1 MTEVM
6 PDPSIDFEPPS
17 YLTKMTESNHNYRW
31 NVLLTCALSI
41 ANATA
46 AYAAEPVQF
55 SLQIRPI
62 LSEHCFHCHGPDE
75 THREAGLR
83 LDSMES
89 ATSTADGRAAI
100 VPGKPGES
108 ELWKRIVSEDANEL
122 MPPPSTHKSIK
133 PEQRQLI
140 RDWIEQGA
148 KWGEHWAFEIP
159 VARALPSSESKD
171 AWALSPIDAW
181 VLAKMKQHDLQPAPK
196 ADALTLCR
204 RIHLDLIG
212 VPPTFERTEQFV
224 VEHQVDPAASVDRL
238 VQELQDRP
246 EFGEHWA
253 RMWLD
258 LARYAD
264 TKGYEKDLGRDMWPF
279 RDWVIA
285 AINQDMPLDQWTT
298 EMLAGD
304 LLPQATESQKIATA
318 FHRATLSNDEG
329 GTDDEEFRIAAV
341 KDRVDT
347 TIQVWMGLTMGC
359 AKCHTHKYDPISI
372 EDYYRFYAIFNQT
385 EDADRYDDEPRL
397 HLPSFEQ
404 QKRLLEAEARR
415 GTLQVAVRNARDQ
428 NVEIENKR
436 WTIPAVVSV
445 SSEQGSELVV
455 QPDGSVIASGKRP
468 DTDIYMLDLELP
480 AGTYRTLRVEAL
492 TTIAGGVPSSL
503 SPNQTE
509 MVGRNPADP
518 NFVLSE
524 FTVNRLESSD
534 KQGGQSIQFTAAKAS
549 TEQDGW
555 PVPKIYDGKKETG
568 WAIGAKKN
576 EPHWAILVLEQ
587 PIVLEQPARFRVS
600 LSQQFGGGLL
610 MQRVRISFADRSL
623 EESYPMESE
632 AMSQAKMAMVQLEAE
647 LQKLREAVPKLPVL
661 RELPSDKQRVTKV
674 HNRGSFLDQTSTVQP
689 ALLPAF
695 AIATTKSA
703 TGIPTRLDVASWLM
717 SPENPLTA
725 RVMANR
731 IWAQLF
737 GRGIVETEEDFG
749 AQGSLPT
756 HPELLD
762 YLSLEYRE
770 SHRWS
775 LKKLLRQMM
784 QSNTYQQ
791 AFVLDDHRKAV
802 DPRNIYYS
810 RGPRLRLSAEA
821 IRDNAL
827 AIAGLLS
834 NKRGG
839 PPVMPPQPDGLW
851 RSTYNGAKWVNST
864 GDDRYRRG
872 IYTFWKRTT
881 PYPSMETFDS
891 STREVCQIRRITT
904 NTPLQALVTMNDPV
918 YTEAANAFANRI
930 LTHATTTSDRID
942 LAFRLAANRNAEA
955 PEIERLSKLLQTA
968 MDYFEKNAD
977 VAKQSITQA
986 HFERPGTYSDIEL
999 AAWSTVTSVILNLD
1013 EVLTK

>member
-1 MTEVM
+1 MTKLNR
-6 PDPSIDFEPPS
+6 I
-17 YLTKMTESNHNYRW
+17 YRW
-31 NVLLTCALSI
+31 NVLLTCMLALAS
-41 ANATA
+41 AMA
-46 AYAAEPVQF
+46 ARAAEPVQF

-62 LSEHCFHCHGPDE
+62 LSDHCFHCHGPDE

-83 LDSMES
+83 LDSVES
-89 ATSTADGRAAI
+89 AMSAANGRAAI
-100 VPGKPGES
+100 VPGKPDES
-108 ELWKRIVSEDANEL
+108 ELWKRIVSEDANDV

-133 PEQRQLI
+133 PEQRQLM

-148 KWGEHWAFEIP
+148 KWGEHWAFEDP
-159 VARALPSSESKD
+159 VAHALPVSEASD
-171 AWALSPIDAW
+171 AWSLSSIDAW

-196 ADALTLCR
+196 ADAQTLCR

-212 VPPTFERTEQFV
+212 MPPTLERTQQFV
-224 VEHQVDPAASVDRL
+224 SEHQIDPAASVECL
-238 VQELQDRP
+238 IEELENRP

-258 LARYAD
+258 LSRYAD

-298 EMLAGD
+298 ELLAGD
-304 LLPQATESQKIATA
+304 LLPQATESQRIATA

-372 EDYYRFYAIFNQT
+372 DDYYRLYAIFNQT

-397 HLPSFEQ
+397 SLPTFEQ
-404 QKRLLEAEARR
+404 QKRLLEADNQRVA
-415 GTLQVAVRNARDQ
+415 LQVAVRNARDQ
-428 NVEIENKR
+428 DAEVENKR
-436 WTIPAVVSV
+436 WTTPAVVSV
-445 SSEQGSELVV
+445 SSEQGSELIV
-455 QPDGSVIASGKRP
+455 QPDGSVIASGKCP
-468 DTDIYMLDLELP
+468 ETDTYTLELELP
-480 AGTYRTLRVEAL
+480 TGTYRTLRLEAL
-492 TTIAGGVPSSL
+492 TTIAGSIPGPL
-503 SPNQTE
+503 SPNQPE

-524 FTVNRLESSD
+524 FTMNRSATSATEPSTPIL
-534 KQGGQSIQFTAAKAS
+534 FTAAKAS
-549 TEQDGW
+549 AEQDGW
-555 PVPKIYDGKKETG
+555 PIPKIFDGKKETG

-576 EPHWAILVLEQ
+576 EPHWAILVLEK
-587 PIVLEQPARFRVS
+587 PIVLEQPVRFSVS

-610 MQRVRISFADRSL
+610 MQRVRVSLADQSL
-623 EESYPMESE
+623 EEPYPMVSE
-632 AMSQAKMAMVQLEAE
+632 AMTQAKLAMVQFEVE
-647 LQKLREAVPKLPVL
+647 FQKLREAIPKLPVL
-661 RELPSDKQRVTKV
+661 RELPSDKQRITKV
-674 HNRGSFLDQTSTVQP
+674 HNRGSFLDQTSIVQP
-689 ALLPAF
+689 ALLSAF
-695 AIATTKSA
+695 DFATTKSA
-703 TGIPTRLDVASWLM
+703 SGIPTRLDVASWLM
-717 SPENPLTA
+717 SRENPLTA

-762 YLSLEYRE
+762 YLALEYRE
-770 SHRWS
+770 SHGWS
-775 LKKLLRQMM
+775 LKKLLKQMM

-791 AFVLDDHRKAV
+791 AFVFDDHRKTV
-802 DPRNIYYS
+802 DPRNLYYS

-851 RSTYNGAKWVNST
+851 RSTYSGANWVTST
-864 GDDRYRRG
+864 GTDRYRRG

-942 LAFRLAANRNAEA
+942 LAFRLATNRSAE
-955 PEIERLSKLLQTA
+955 PIEIERLSKLLQTA
-968 MDYFEKNAD
+968 LEYFEGHAD
-977 VAKQSITQA
+977 AAEISITQA
-986 HFERPGTYSDIEL
+986 RFKRSGSYSDIEL
-999 AAWSTVTSVILNLD
+999 AAWSTVTTVILNLD